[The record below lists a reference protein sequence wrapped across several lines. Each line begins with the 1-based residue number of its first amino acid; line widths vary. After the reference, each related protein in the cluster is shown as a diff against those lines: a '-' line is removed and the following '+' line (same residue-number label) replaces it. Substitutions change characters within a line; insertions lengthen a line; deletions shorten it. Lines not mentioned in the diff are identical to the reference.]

1 MQNDRQRAGGPS
13 GDQRGGG
20 GGVEQTPP
28 SDRSTR
34 GVLPDLLPPQTPPR
48 GARATAG
55 HDKSTSDEVGTHP
68 PTRSRSWKLRRYFLS
83 NRETAQWCFF
93 ARNSYYDATLNNYV
107 SF

>member
-55 HDKSTSDEVGTHP
+55 HDKSTSDEVGAHP
-68 PTRSRSWKLRRYFLS
+68 PTRVRTHVPTHARSWKLRRIF
-83 NRETAQWCFF
+83 NQWRKCAIVPFH
-93 ARNSYYDATLNNYV
+93 SQLLL
-107 SF
+107 